1 MRENE
6 LLYDCLV
13 NGVFNCDCN
22 NVYFCYYRKK
32 FLLFKIEEDKE
43 MLLEYDF
50 NLIYVE
56 NV

>member
-1 MRENE
+1 MRESE